1 MRSLVILLAL
11 LAILGLLLG
20 GCASNTRSTESTQT
34 EKADRVTVSG
44 TISVPKAEG
53 GMQALPVQFTVE
65 RTGTETREKQ
75 SESSTKPDYTAM
87 GQAMATAL
95 QPVIAAL
102 APTGG
107 PSLLNLLGSIGG
119 MATVATTGYLALK
132 KREQLRQTLLSLL
145 LDPRCVAVGLACF
158 IAGYAVGRCVG

>member
-1 MRSLVILLAL
+1 MKCILLLAL
-11 LAILGLLLG
+11 LAIIGLLLG

-34 EKADRVTVSG
+34 DKQDDV
-44 TISVPKAEG
+44 TISGVISIPKDEG
-53 GMQALPVQFTVE
+53 GTQAVPVTFTIK
-65 RTGTETREKQ
+65 RTGSETREKQ

-132 KREQLRQTLLSLL
+132 KREQLKPTKNKES
-145 LDPRCVAVGLACF
+145 
-158 IAGYAVGRCVG
+158 